1 MTLEL
6 IYKINLM
13 SAKIKIL
20 QVIPKLGYGGAEVG
34 CFDLAHYLPENNCSS
49 FIVTSGGELTKY
61 INKKKVKL
69 IRLPVHSKN
78 PILIILNSIILIG
91 IILFFN
97 ISIVHA
103 RSRAPAWS
111 CLLATK
117 ITRRKFVTTFHG
129 TYNFSNRLKKF
140 YNSVMLRSDL
150 IIAGSNFIFSH
161 INENYSNYLGLDKKF
176 LVIFRGVNTEYFNQ
190 KKIVKADENKLLKKW
205 DINKYVD
212 LKDIP
217 LILLPGRLTSWKGQE
232 MFIEAIHDVNK
243 KLPDKEFFAVILGSD
258 QGRKVYKKKLLRL
271 VEQYRLQNFIRF
283 IDKCELMP
291 LAYKVSDIIVSSSI
305 EPEAF
310 GRVSV
315 EAQSMEKPIIASNI
329 GGSKETI
336 IDDKTGFL
344 FEAGKVEAL
353 SKKIIHVLNLD
364 ESTLKFVGI
373 EGRKNVI
380 KKFNIEKMCF
390 STYSEYK
397 KLLS

>member
-1 MTLEL
+1 MR
-6 IYKINLM
+6 
-13 SAKIKIL
+13 SKIKVL
-20 QVIPKLGYGGAEVG
+20 QVIPKLGYGGSETG
-34 CFDLAHYLPENNCSS
+34 CYDLAHYLIENDCSS
-49 FIVTSGGELTKY
+49 YIVTSGGDLLKY
-61 INKKKVKL
+61 VNKKKVKV

-78 PILIILNSIILIG
+78 PILMFFNSLILIF

-117 ITRRKFVTTFHG
+117 VTRRKFVTTFHG
-129 TYNFSNRLKKF
+129 TYNFNGFMKKF
-140 YNSVMLRSDL
+140 YNSVMLSSDL

-161 INENYSNYLGLDKKF
+161 INENYSNYLDLNKKF
-176 LVIFRGVNTEYFNQ
+176 LVIFRGINTEYFDS
-190 KKIVKADENKLLKKW
+190 KKIVQADENKILKNW
-205 DINKYVD
+205 NIEKYID

-217 LILLPGRLTSWKGQE
+217 LILLPARLTYWKGQE
-232 MFIEAIHDVNK
+232 MFIEALYNVK
-243 KLPDKEFFAVILGSD
+243 KEVPDKEFFAVILGSD
-258 QGRKVYKKKLLRL
+258 QGRKVYKKKLIRL
-271 VEQYRLQNFIRF
+271 VEQYRLQNCIKF

-291 LAYKVSDIIVSSSI
+291 LAYKVSDIVVSSSI

-344 FEAGKVEAL
+344 FEAGKPEKL
-353 SKKIIHVLNLD
+353 SEKIIHVLNLN
-364 ESTLKFVGI
+364 ESTLKFIGI
-373 EGRKNVI
+373 EGRKNVV

-397 KLLS
+397 KLIN